1 MEIIKDAGEQPGPRL
16 PARIGAELRPLLAV
30 RGAGASLVSG
40 SWLLLRRGWTLLS
53 HHLDGWERYGAV
65 AFGGYVTMYAC
76 GHAPDVAR
84 FAVPAAVVA
93 WCTAAWWAAPPA
105 VAEEPVLEPVDEP
118 EEEPAMDP
126 REAFTGWLLDQI
138 GDRPGIHLRRLYP
151 AMRSLPGHEDRTDA
165 QLRAALRTL
174 DIPVER
180 SLRIGV
186 VAGRSGIRRTDLLTL
201 PPTEPAGHGEPDG
214 DAGQPADSPGGESA
228 GERLESA

>member
-1 MEIIKDAGEQPGPRL
+1 MEIVKDTGEQPTPRL
-16 PARIGAELRPLLAV
+16 HRRLSAELRPLLAV

-65 AFGGYVTMYAC
+65 AFGGYITVYAC
-76 GHAPDVAR
+76 RHAPDVAR

-93 WCTAAWWAAPPA
+93 WCAAAWWAAPPA
-105 VAEEPVLEPVDEP
+105 AVEKPDEEATPD
-118 EEEPAMDP
+118 ACD
-126 REAFTGWLLDQI
+126 AFVHWLLDLI
-138 GDRPGIHLRRLYP
+138 GDRPGIHLRDLYP
-151 AMRSLPGHEDRTDA
+151 AMRRLPGHENRTDA

-174 DIPVER
+174 GIPVER

-186 VAGRSGIRRTDLLTL
+186 VAGRSGVRRADLLTL
-201 PPTEPAGHGEPDG
+201 PPTEAPGPGEPDG
-214 DAGQPADSPGGESA
+214 DAGQAVDSPGGESA